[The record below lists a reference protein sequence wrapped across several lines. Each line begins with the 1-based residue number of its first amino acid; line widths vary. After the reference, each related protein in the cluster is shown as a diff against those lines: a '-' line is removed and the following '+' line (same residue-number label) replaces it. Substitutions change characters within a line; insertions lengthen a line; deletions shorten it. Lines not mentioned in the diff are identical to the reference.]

1 MLMISLALP
10 LPAVARQALVLQ
22 AAAPTAI
29 SVLLMAESEQLNAAA
44 PAQLILRS
52 TLLALI
58 SVPLWSLL
66 VRPLG
71 GTPGM

>member
-1 MLMISLALP
+1 
-10 LPAVARQALVLQ
+10 
-22 AAAPTAI
+22 
-29 SVLLMAESEQLNAAA
+29 MAESEQLNASA

-66 VRPLG
+66 IRPLG